1 MKTIMRSMMSV
12 IDRVLIITMSCTAVS
27 PAFSETL
34 TDSWSPSLVP
44 GAPILPFPDEWE
56 SDTKSGIHVKAH
68 VSQFPFG
75 RVVMDD
81 GGIDEILAA
90 DGALLFDEES
100 QSFFKVERAKKK
112 WADAAAAAQRASL
125 NGAPGKLATIRSV
138 AQNLILAE
146 FVDSIGK
153 DVFIGGSDRVT
164 DGNWRWYDGLSPVEQ
179 FWSGPNAGNGG
190 VPVNGAYSN
199 WKSDQ
204 PKSDKDVIKFKK
216 NGEWE
221 SDDGNNDR
229 EYLVEWNGA
238 AVAKSV
244 FTGSHG
250 FSNSAANNH
259 RSLSLKFQW
268 DTAPEFATS
277 GIDHENDDKQHG
289 TILFS
294 FNEPVR
300 DPVLHFERLGD
311 SGNNESNSVQF
322 KVLTPGVVLEE
333 LWESGPHL
341 ETTATTFRRR
351 PNQML
356 NNPYPE
362 VGPSTRGSVAG
373 SIRFPGLY
381 TSIELEWTG
390 VGVEG
395 SGSDEVE
402 FVWDLTKAVQSDSLR
417 KEALEKEMRPL
428 SEVPVLLPRYID
440 KYIADLDAAKQL
452 GKALFWD
459 QQVGSDGMSCA
470 SCHFHAGADSR
481 TRNQASPLPG
491 NGVFDVLFSGN
502 PSGPNHEF
510 NKNVPD
516 FPLHRKRDE
525 TKNDLGNNVQFD
537 NDDSVTSSG
546 VFHGQF
552 IALRDALL
560 GSESTVVEDNNYSQQ
575 DPNGFS
581 FNQQGGFLNVRRV
594 EPRNTP
600 TTINAVFNFR
610 NFWDGRANFFF
621 NGVNPFGPRD
631 TNAGIFRSDGS
642 KIQVL
647 LDNASLASQAVG
659 PPLSNLEMSSRNK
672 AFGILGRKM
681 LGVRPLAL
689 QRVHP
694 DDSLLKDLATPER
707 GLNKSYQALIQQA
720 FKQEWWNSDV
730 RIDLGGDNF
739 SQLEANFSFIWG
751 VAIMLYE
758 AELVS
763 DEAPID
769 DFLKGDSTALTS
781 DQKQG
786 MKIFMNEGKCINC
799 HSGANFTNATTRYVR
814 NEMINRMLM
823 GDNNKA
829 IYDEGFYNIGV
840 RRTAHDLG
848 LGGVD
853 DFGNPLS
860 FSRQAVRGINVD
872 RLPFER
878 PDNFEIDPH
887 RPPQIGERVAVD
899 GAFKVPNLRNV
910 ELTGPFFHNGGQATL
925 EQVVKFYARGGDFSD
940 PNIHDLDPDIRSLS
954 GIVGN
959 NTKIGQVAAF
969 LRALTDER
977 VRNKSGIFDHP
988 ELFVFNGH
996 PHDGE
1001 GFSKRSSNE
1010 SNLAEDSILILEAVG
1025 RDGSPH
1031 PIKPFLDG
1039 IIPGNVSDDSLIVET
1054 GKSGIEAIKAAAGIS
1069 EEPPGDLVNELS
1081 GIVATAVVSPGETVS
1096 VNRIFRCEFGVIN

>member
-1 MKTIMRSMMSV
+1 MQSNKFILTMKTIMRSMMSV

-751 VAIMLYE
+751 V
-758 AELVS
+758 
-763 DEAPID
+763 
-769 DFLKGDSTALTS
+769 GSTALTS